1 MPRYSES
8 REKFPVH
15 IELRLTEE
23 QNRRARALA
32 RHYRISRP
40 EAIRRSLD
48 THYIS
53 IFSQNSA
60 DQTSQSGEQTP

>member
-15 IELRLTEE
+15 IELQLTRE
-23 QNRRARALA
+23 QNRRALALA

-40 EAIRRSLD
+40 EVIRRALD
-48 THYIS
+48 TSYLS
-53 IFSQNSA
+53 IFSPNSTS
-60 DQTSQSGEQTP
+60 QTDQSGEQP